1 MTKKR
6 IFFVLILVM
15 MPILISCSRIPN
27 TEKSSKELE
36 PETSVYKF
44 LEKIDPEVYKNC
56 KVLIGLN
63 SNIFY
68 EGDFAVVKGYVCGNI
83 ATFWINQQGN
93 VECYTRYRCEV
104 VGCDNIGKKICIS

>member
-68 EGDFAVVKGYVCGNI
+68 EGDFAHPLTER
-83 ATFWINQQGN
+83 A
-93 VECYTRYRCEV
+93 EV
-104 VGCDNIGKKICIS
+104 MVNGEKYIVQHPPVISVAEQKAHFCLHQREQ